1 MPCQEV
7 FNKISL
13 DRIPDELKDLKKLKK
28 KKNSKR
34 IFKKI
39 AIMHGKDELRVVFV
53 ISPLKQKVCAIFC
66 QDCRFKRID

>member
-7 FNKISL
+7 LNKISL

-28 KKNSKR
+28 KICQR

-39 AIMHGKDELRVVFV
+39 AIMHGKEELRVVFV

>member
-28 KKNSKR
+28 NIFQENILKNSNNAWKR
-34 IFKKI
+34 GTEGSICNI
-39 AIMHGKDELRVVFV
+39 PIETESMCNILPRLQIQTD
-53 ISPLKQKVCAIFC
+53 
-66 QDCRFKRID
+66 

>member
-28 KKNSKR
+28 KKKFQEN
-34 IFKKI
+34 I
-39 AIMHGKDELRVVFV
+39 
-53 ISPLKQKVCAIFC
+53 
-66 QDCRFKRID
+66 

>member
-28 KKNSKR
+28 N
-34 IFKKI
+34 IFQENI
-39 AIMHGKDELRVVFV
+39 
-53 ISPLKQKVCAIFC
+53 
-66 QDCRFKRID
+66 

>member
-1 MPCQEV
+1 MSCQEV

-28 KKNSKR
+28 IFSKR

-39 AIMHGKDELRVVFV
+39 AIMHGKEELRVVFV